1 MSPSPVASRHG
12 AQLGIPP
19 PSRAPPRA
27 VLHPAPR
34 RRAPCPC
41 PVAVG
46 RDVFARGGSPLTPPR
61 PIARGG
67 SPPRCVAWQVAHAE
81 SFAGASPCA
90 PYRLPGLPA
99 RAGRDVRSSHPRHCR
114 GTAPPFLPPTP
125 ALRPA
130 KRTKNRMHRRAPGF
144 SFLSVLR
151 KENHLR
157 KCGRFA
163 YDFRP
168 FPVQTIGRTMSRTIN
183 KGRETAQ
190 VIPTTVQETAP
201 N

>member
-1 MSPSPVASRHG
+1 MSLSPAASRHG

-34 RRAPCPC
+34 RHAPCSC

-46 RDVFARGGSPLTPPR
+46 RDVFARGGSPLAPPHR
-61 PIARGG
+61 IACGG

-99 RAGRDVRSSHPRHCR
+99 RAGRGVRSPHPRPCR
-114 GTAPPFLPPTP
+114 GTAPPPTP
-125 ALRPA
+125 GSPPRQAHKKTGCTVVHPVF
-130 KRTKNRMHRRAPGF
+130 PFFWF
-144 SFLSVLR
+144 SG
-151 KENHLR
+151 K
-157 KCGRFA
+157 K
-163 YDFRP
+163 
-168 FPVQTIGRTMSRTIN
+168 TIRGNAAVS
-183 KGRETAQ
+183 
-190 VIPTTVQETAP
+190 PTTSAP
-201 N
+201 FRSKTSEEQ